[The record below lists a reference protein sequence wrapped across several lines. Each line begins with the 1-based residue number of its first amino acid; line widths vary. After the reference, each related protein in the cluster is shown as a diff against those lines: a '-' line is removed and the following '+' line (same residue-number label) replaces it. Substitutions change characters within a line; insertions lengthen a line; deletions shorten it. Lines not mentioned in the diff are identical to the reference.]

1 MSVCNAPFSSR
12 ADVTAASPSIKLV
25 LPTQIDFSARGGAIS
40 KSAPQITHQNH
51 YVPIWYQKGFIVAP
65 SKSLQLL
72 DLDPPRIVL
81 PNGRSKLLRG
91 IHLNRVPANCFVAE
105 DLYTT
110 RFGSVLNDEIERYLF
125 GAIDRLGATAVRAF
139 ASGDVIGIHESFQ
152 NFFSYL
158 DAQKVRTPKGLDWIK
173 SKYQQLTQLGLM
185 IEMQALRQM
194 HCTMWVESVREIV
207 SAENSDIK
215 FIVTDHP
222 VTIYNSAYP
231 PESSACSY
239 PDDPPIELNGSQ
251 TVFALDAN
259 HCLILTNLEYAKEP
273 GNVAVKSPRTHARYG
288 GHPTMTRTDAFIRT
302 RKLSSQEVLGINR
315 ILKARAH
322 RYIAASDKAWLEPDK
337 LSLEP
342 WEHLGNILLPPSDE
356 LWHFG
361 GEIYVGYKDGSTH
374 YQDQFGR
381 TSSSHEY
388 LAKNRRPGPP
398 ERNGLCGCGS
408 GSGQRYRNC
417 CENVPLDERPS
428 WDVYS
433 IRERNLMF
441 CRAVQDILGLDTGKS
456 WEDVRRELSDEQ
468 VKRIHE
474 AYESLWPRDTD
485 LVALLPRPTAGAFR
499 GLYLGLVD
507 PRTITANVTG
517 WLSYFDQV
525 VIPNPFINA
534 ANVKPDYSPTLKS
547 DQYKGQTIK
556 NVVLLMMLEP
566 YIHAGLVHLLPD
578 PTDFSGL
585 MHIVMDMAQERA
597 GKIEADDN
605 DMERFLLLQK
615 DDLRRTTQGMPLD
628 ALRRL
633 IERTS
638 PDMNPEGIEQ
648 VALYMKEQ
656 NILDPLALLQ
666 DLPPGKEGAQL
677 QTIKGFNL
685 EVSLFLAKLMGATIY
700 TDTRVH
706 WRHLHAHTSASQGK
720 TLPAWIPL
728 VEKVKSARFMLGDDP
743 VADFDRRMTGK
754 LKDMRTSL
762 REITASIGA
771 NSDKPVAKKVI
782 KELLKEFGT
791 AESRM
796 RREWRTIAFAD
807 ASSPTLQGRVELS
820 IPEHGFERATVNRL
834 LLTHGRAKIVA
845 PTPMAMFIELESPD
859 QGTWKTARPKR

>member
-1 MSVCNAPFSSR
+1 
-12 ADVTAASPSIKLV
+12 
-25 LPTQIDFSARGGAIS
+25 
-40 KSAPQITHQNH
+40 
-51 YVPIWYQKGFIVAP
+51 
-65 SKSLQLL
+65 
-72 DLDPPRIVL
+72 
-81 PNGRSKLLRG
+81 
-91 IHLNRVPANCFVAE
+91 VAE

-110 RFGSVLNDEIERYLF
+110 RFGSVINDEVERYLF

-139 ASGDVIGIHESFQ
+139 AVGDVVGIHESFQ

-173 SKYQQLTQLGLM
+173 SKYQQLTQPGLM

-239 PDDPPIELNGSQ
+239 PDDPPIELKGSQ

-273 GNVAVKSPRTHARYG
+273 VNVDVKSPRTHARYG
-288 GHPTMTRTDAFIRT
+288 GHPTLTRTDTFIRT
-302 RKLSSQEVLGINR
+302 RKLTSQEVLGINR
-315 ILKARAH
+315 ILKARAQK
-322 RYIAASDKAWLEPDK
+322 YVAASDKAWLEPDK

-342 WEHLGNILLPPSDE
+342 WERLGKILLPPSDK

-381 TSSSHEY
+381 TSYSHEY
-388 LAKNRRPGPP
+388 LAKKRRPGPLDQ
-398 ERNGLCGCGS
+398 NGLCGCGS
-408 GSGQRYRNC
+408 GQRYRTC
-417 CENVPLDERPS
+417 CESVPLYERPS

-441 CRAVQDILGLDTGKS
+441 CRAVQDILGLDTGKN

-468 VKRIHE
+468 VKRIHQ

-499 GLYLGLVD
+499 GLYLGIVD

-534 ANVKPDYSPTLKS
+534 ANVKPDYSPTRKS
-547 DQYKGQTIK
+547 NQYKVQTIK
-556 NVVLLMMLEP
+556 NVLVLTMLEP

-585 MHIVMDMAQERA
+585 MHIVMDMAQERV
-597 GKIEADDN
+597 GKSEVDDK

-615 DDLRRTTQGMPLD
+615 DELKRATQGMPLH

-638 PDMNPEGIEQ
+638 PDMSPEEIEKI
-648 VALYMKEQ
+648 ALYMKEQ

-666 DLPPGKEGAQL
+666 DLLPGEEGAQL

-706 WRHLHAHTSASQGK
+706 WKHLHAHTSASRGK
-720 TLPAWIPL
+720 TLPAWIPF
-728 VEKVKSARFMLGDDP
+728 VEKVKSARFMLGDNS

-754 LKDMRTSL
+754 LKGMRTSW
-762 REITASIGA
+762 RDITASIGA
-771 NSDKPVAKKVI
+771 NSGKPVAKKVI

-796 RREWRTIAFAD
+796 RREWRAIALAD
-807 ASSPTLQGRVELS
+807 ASSPRLQGRIELS
-820 IPEHGFERATVNRL
+820 IPEHGFELATVHRL

-845 PTPMAMFIELESPD
+845 PTPMAMFIELEDPD
-859 QGTWKTARPKR
+859 QDTLKTARPKR

>member
-1 MSVCNAPFSSR
+1 M
-12 ADVTAASPSIKLV
+12 AASTKSDPSG
-25 LPTQIDFSARGGAIS
+25 RGCTAIS
-40 KSAPQITHQNH
+40 KSAQQITHQNH
-51 YVPIWYQKGFIVAP
+51 YVPIWYQKGFIVDP

-72 DLDPPRIVL
+72 DLDPPRIAL
-81 PNGRSKLLRG
+81 PDGRSKLLRSF
-91 IHLNRVPANCFVAE
+91 HLNRLPASCFVAE

-110 RFGSVLNDEIERYLF
+110 RFGGVINDEVERYLF
-125 GAIDRLGATAVRAF
+125 GSIDRLGATAVRAL
-139 ASGDVIGIHESFQ
+139 ASGDVVGIHESFQ

-173 SKYQQLTQLGLM
+173 SKYKQLTQLGLM

-222 VTIYNSAYP
+222 VTIYNPAYP
-231 PESSACSY
+231 PGSSACSF
-239 PDDPPIELNGSQ
+239 PDDPSIELKGSQ

-273 GNVAVKSPRTHARYG
+273 GNVDVKSSRTHARYG

-302 RKLSSQEVLGINR
+302 RKLTSQEVVGINR
-315 ILKARAH
+315 VLKARAR
-322 RYIAASDKAWLEPDK
+322 RYVAASDKAWLEPDK

-342 WEHLGNILLPPSDE
+342 WERLGTILLPPSDE

-381 TSSSHEY
+381 TSGSHEY
-388 LAKNRRPGPP
+388 LAKKRRPGPP
-398 ERNGLCGCGS
+398 DRNGPCGC

-417 CENVPLDERPS
+417 CEKVPLDERPS

-441 CRAVQDILGLDTGKS
+441 CRAVQDILGLDTGKN

-499 GLYLGLVD
+499 GLYLGIVD
-507 PRTITANVTG
+507 PRTIAVNVTG

-534 ANVKPDYSPTLKS
+534 GNVKPDYSPTHKS
-547 DQYKGQTIK
+547 NQYKVQTIK
-556 NVVLLMMLEP
+556 NVLLLTILEP

-578 PTDFSGL
+578 PTDFGGL
-585 MHIVMDMAQERA
+585 MHIVMDMAQERV
-597 GKIEADDN
+597 GKAEIDDK
-605 DMERFLLLQK
+605 DMERFRLLQK
-615 DDLRRTTQGMPLD
+615 DELTRATLGMPLD
-628 ALRRL
+628 ALRGL
-633 IERTS
+633 IKRTS
-638 PDMNPEGIEQ
+638 PELSPEDIEQ
-648 VALYMKEQ
+648 VTSYMKEQ
-656 NILDPLALLQ
+656 HKLDPLALLQ
-666 DLPPGKEGAQL
+666 DLPPGEDGAQL

-685 EVSLFLAKLMGATIY
+685 EVSLFLAKLMGAAIY

-706 WRHLHAHTSASQGK
+706 WQHLHAHTSAGRGK
-720 TLPAWIPL
+720 TSSAWIPL
-728 VEKVKSARFMLGDDP
+728 VEKVKSARFMLGGNP
-743 VADFDRRMTGK
+743 VADFELRMTDNLEG
-754 LKDMRTSL
+754 MRTSW
-762 REITASIGA
+762 REIAASIGA
-771 NSDKPVAKKVI
+771 NSGKQVPKKVI
-782 KELLKEFGT
+782 KELLKKFDT

-796 RREWRTIAFAD
+796 RREWRAIASTD
-807 ASSPTLQGRVELS
+807 ASFPPFQGRVELS
-820 IPEHGFERATVNRL
+820 IPEHGFERATVERL
-834 LLTHGRAKIVA
+834 LLTHGRAKKVV
-845 PTPMAMFIELESPD
+845 PTPMAMFIELEAAD
-859 QGTWKTARPKR
+859 QRAWQPATPKR